1 MRTVDVPAL
10 RSVFRTSGAASVIV
24 LLCVCVFVQMLGV
37 PFTFLGLLSADVLN
51 SDMLTESE
59 PVSEEIAA
67 FSRSAGL
74 ERPRLFYSLAELRS
88 VRHLPVL
95 PISVFRPPLF

>member
-1 MRTVDVPAL
+1 MGTVDRPVL
-10 RSVFRTSGAASVIV
+10 RSVSRTSGAASVIV

-37 PFTFLGLLSADVLN
+37 PFTLLGLLSADVLN

-59 PVSEEIAA
+59 PVSEDLTAL
-67 FSRSAGL
+67 SRSAGL

-88 VRHLPVL
+88 VRHLPVV
-95 PISVFRPPLF
+95 PISVFRPPII